1 MVKTVA
7 SKSKAKT
14 AKAPGKKTLRR
25 KLEKTQAMHHK
36 AELRATE
43 LRARLERAE
52 SRLAKAAESL
62 VSVQALIDA
71 LPGIPK
77 SKKAAGRRAGAKS
90 ATAAKAAEARH
101 AVEATQPAKATP
113 TVEARPRAKDQN
125 HAAKAA
131 DRAAIKKAVSTNEP
145 AAPLVGGAD
154 PQA

>member
-90 ATAAKAAEARH
+90 ATAAEARH